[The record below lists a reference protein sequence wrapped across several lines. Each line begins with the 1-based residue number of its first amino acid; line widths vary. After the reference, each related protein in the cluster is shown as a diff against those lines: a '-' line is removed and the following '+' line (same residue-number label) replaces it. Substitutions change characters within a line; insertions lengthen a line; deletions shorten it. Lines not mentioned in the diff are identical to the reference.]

1 MHSNNYIIDRKPFI
15 VHSSCKVTF
24 VLHEVLYTG
33 YSAYVNTINVK
44 LLVSDLI

>member
-1 MHSNNYIIDRKPFI
+1 MHSNNYIIDRKQL
-15 VHSSCKVTF
+15 VYSSCKVTF

-33 YSAYVNTINVK
+33 YSAHVTTINVK